1 MGYRNY
7 IAVVD
12 KESLDK
18 IRSLSYDELIEKCGD
33 EGYLSEYTFED
44 KGVEIKRILEIGE
57 IVSYKENSNKLKECL
72 SLVFSDNKI
81 NEALNNDS
89 EFMLGNK
96 KLLENIIEIYRKTVV
111 EYYTDIQNID
121 RIREMCFDPTIN
133 HLEYFIK
140 KCKNKISEFSENWF
154 VSDNDNI
161 LHYTWQYE
169 YDIFNLIY
177 ILKTFDWNKNYLLW
191 IGG

>member
-1 MGYRNY
+1 MSYRNY

-18 IRSLSYDELIEKCGD
+18 IRNLPYDELIEKYGD
-33 EGYLSEYTFED
+33 EGYLSEYTFKD
-44 KGVEIKRILEIGE
+44 KGIEIKRILEIGGKAL
-57 IVSYKENSNKLKECL
+57 YKENNTKLKECL
-72 SLVFSDNKI
+72 SPVFSDNKI
-81 NEALNNDS
+81 NEVLNNDS

-96 KLLENIIEIYRKTVV
+96 KLLENIIEIYRKSVV

-121 RIREMCFDPTIN
+121 KIREIYFDPTIN
-133 HLEYFIK
+133 HLKYFITQ
-140 KCKNKISEFSENWF
+140 CKNKVFEFSEKWF
-154 VSDNDNI
+154 VSDNDDI